1 MSDEVSQLK
10 TQEYCLFIDKKEVQ
24 REFVARLQDSV
35 DLRGGI
41 LRIYSEPDQI
51 GVFNTPCLYAPE
63 GIFHN
68 VNSINNF
75 SAYLRRKEEEGK
87 SIITVPKYLGC
98 TCGSPMCIACVED
111 VNRYNEANGFYPLRS
126 RFESDQEAL
135 KAGYKEADE

>member
-98 TCGSPMCIACVED
+98 TCGSHLCIACAEDPEIYKVE
-111 VNRYNEANGFYPLRS
+111 NGFYPLRN
-126 RFESDQEAL
+126 RFDSSQDALEA
-135 KAGYKEADE
+135 GFKEAEE